1 MFSLYNNLQNV
12 AAAQAAHQAAQAV
25 AANAGGVAPQ
35 PVPIPPPSNTVRGM
49 TSADG
54 NGVENAQ
61 NRYQKCTRNKKCG
74 PQLHVFKVKK

>member
-25 AANAGGVAPQ
+25 AANAGGVPPQ
-35 PVPIPPPSNTVRGM
+35 PVPIPPPSNTVPRM
-49 TSADG
+49 TNAEG

-61 NRYQKCTRNKKCG
+61 NR
-74 PQLHVFKVKK
+74 